1 MRISL
6 TRDSLSCHREHAR
19 CRENLGERRT
29 DSSLDNS
36 KAEPG
41 WSASRYGGGGG
52 ASNFTW
58 DEKRNHAS
66 SHKGLKPPAGSC
78 LLDPSIPDPPARALD
93 PHPPG
98 AHMPSSNPSRGQRQ
112 DPKAEKKALSRC
124 RSGGS
129 GRSSAFCIATPKFL
143 TGSNAGLQPLHA
155 IGRPVQGPP
164 PVPAVRGPAHRLESR
179 DWRGEGWC

>member
-6 TRDSLSCHREHAR
+6 TRESLSCHREHAR

-93 PHPPG
+93 QHPPG

-112 DPKAEKKALSRC
+112 DPKAEKKSSVQVPFRRLREKLSILYC
-124 RSGGS
+124 DSQVLDW
-129 GRSSAFCIATPKFL
+129 F
-143 TGSNAGLQPLHA
+143 Q
-155 IGRPVQGPP
+155 
-164 PVPAVRGPAHRLESR
+164 RL
-179 DWRGEGWC
+179 DFV